1 MTDTH
6 EHHSLERHRGAIR
19 FALIYMAIAMG
30 SVALYILLA
39 PRTFYDDFPGWAQW
53 VSALPPYNE
62 HLLRDFGSAG
72 LGLAVLAALAG
83 VWLDRRLVQAAAIVL
98 FVGNLP
104 HTIYHFTTTESYST
118 ERQRRQPGRPRPPM
132 PAAPARPLP
141 VERRAPSRTGPGGDD
156 TISNHITGGMTWHA

>member
-1 MTDTH
+1 MNDTI
-6 EHHSLERHRGAIR
+6 ERHRAPIR
-19 FALIYMAIAMG
+19 FALLYMAFAMG
-30 SVALYILLA
+30 TVALYILIA

-83 VWLDRRLVQAAAIVL
+83 IWLNRRLVQAAAIAL

-118 ERQRRQPGRPRPPM
+118 SDNIASLGGLVLQCLLPLLVLYLTSQDTSREASHGTHQP
-132 PAAPARPLP
+132 
-141 VERRAPSRTGPGGDD
+141 T
-156 TISNHITGGMTWHA
+156 N